1 LAGDI
6 RKETTMSEL
15 PHLSRTSLVDEVI
28 YAIQKMVGKA
38 GWTEGSKLPT
48 EQDLG
53 RQLGVGRSTIRE
65 ALRVLG
71 HLGVV
76 ESRAGLGTYV
86 VNRGMPKG
94 TVKRPL
100 SPQALNE
107 LYEFRLAIE
116 MPAARLAAERRTTK
130 QMSNIAG
137 AWQACTAAVKRNDT
151 SEYAKLDY
159 NFHYSIVQAS
169 GNSFFADAYSTI
181 KTSFVDYVGLMLGL
195 GPLKSMLHFHDKLL
209 DAIKRRDA
217 AAAAEAV
224 AENFRETDVRMV
236 MLAGDLTSSRTSEA
250 KPSAIRNP

>member
-1 LAGDI
+1 
-6 RKETTMSEL
+6 MNEL
-15 PHLSRTSLVDEVI
+15 PRLSRTSLVDEVI
-28 YAIQKMVGKA
+28 YAIQRMVGED

-86 VNRGMPKG
+86 VNRAVPKG
-94 TVKRPL
+94 SVTRPL

-116 MPAARLAAERRTTK
+116 MPAARLAAERRTAK
-130 QMSNIAG
+130 QMSNIVA
-137 AWQACTAAVKRNDT
+137 AWQGCTAAVKRNDAV
-151 SEYAKLDY
+151 EFAKLDY

-169 GNSFFADAYSTI
+169 GNAFFTDAYATI
-181 KTSFVDYVGLMLGL
+181 GTSFGDYVGLVLGL
-195 GPLKSMLHFHDKLL
+195 GPLKSMLHFHDKLIE
-209 DAIKRRDA
+209 AIKHRDA
-217 AAAAEAV
+217 NAAAEAV
-224 AENFRETDVRMV
+224 AENFRETDVRRV
-236 MLAGDLTSSRTSEA
+236 MLDDRKSRGG
-250 KPSAIRNP
+250 